1 MQEYVSAEKVR
12 VSIMEEINARYT
24 FDCSDNNDFLS
35 KDEKERRKK
44 YYEYFM
50 ELVATAKPPIE

>member
-1 MQEYVSAEKVR
+1 MQEYLIAEDVR
-12 VSIMEEINARYT
+12 LSIMREINSRYA
-24 FDCSDNNDFLS
+24 FDCSDDNDFIS

-50 ELVATAKPPIE
+50 ELLATAKPPIK

>member
-12 VSIMEEINARYT
+12 VSIMEEINTRYT
-24 FDCSDNNDFLS
+24 FDCSESNDFLS
-35 KDEKERRKK
+35 NDEKERRKK

-50 ELVATAKPPIE
+50 ELVSTAKPPIE

>member
-12 VSIMEEINARYT
+12 VSIMEEINTRYT
-24 FDCSDNNDFLS
+24 FDCSAGNDFLS
-35 KDEKERRKK
+35 SDEKERRKK